1 MNFGRILRGL
11 AAGTIAALVLPVTLA
26 MADSYPDRPIT
37 LIVPWGAGGGTDATA
52 RIIASILQED
62 LGQPVNVVNRTGG
75 SGVVGHSAIAEADP
89 DGYTIGM
96 ATVEIGM
103 MHWQGLTK
111 LDYSA
116 YTPLALVN
124 EDPGAVQVSA
134 DSPWKDLPSLIAAIK
149 ADPGKYKASGTGQG
163 GIWHLAIAGLL
174 SKLDIDPSSVPWV
187 PSNGAAPGL
196 QDLVAGGVSIVPCS
210 IPEARS
216 LLEAGRVRS
225 LAVMS
230 ETRNAAFPDV
240 PTTKEAMGVSWT
252 IGAWRGIVAPKGISD
267 EQAQTLIAALKKA
280 YDSDEYKTFMS
291 KQGFGVRWASGADF
305 GAFMKESNETLG
317 EVMKKVGL
325 TK

>member
-1 MNFGRILRGL
+1 
-11 AAGTIAALVLPVTLA
+11 
-26 MADSYPDRPIT
+26 
-37 LIVPWGAGGGTDATA
+37 
-52 RIIASILQED
+52 
-62 LGQPVNVVNRTGG
+62 
-75 SGVVGHSAIAEADP
+75 
-89 DGYTIGM
+89 M

-174 SKLDIDPSSVPWV
+174 SKLGIEASAVPWV
-187 PSNGAAPGL
+187 PSKGAAPGL

-267 EQAQTLIAALKKA
+267 EQAETLIAALKKA